1 MACLE
6 VISRFLS
13 LALSSHRSTP
23 GILIVHP
30 RPTLSRPPSH
40 ALVSGKLLG
49 GDHHF
54 SGDGNLDASSLRSL
68 SALPLPGD
76 AFDGL
81 IDLSERVRYQLC
93 RSEEARLL
101 KGRHFKRGRHATR
114 HQQQLVSPSKS

>member
-1 MACLE
+1 MACFE
-6 VISRFLS
+6 VISRFSRSLS
-13 LALSSHRSTP
+13 DLTGAGHINSSS
-23 GILIVHP
+23 
-30 RPTLSRPPSH
+30 PTLTSLSRQPSH

-93 RSEEARLL
+93 RSEPRREGGAA
-101 KGRHFKRGRHATR
+101 FKRAAF
-114 HQQQLVSPSKS
+114 